1 MLTQLRLAGKLEG
14 VRAFIFGEMLNCTG
28 SPKAFS
34 LQDVIFNILK
44 GLEVPIWYGLPAGHT
59 STGALTLPF
68 GVEISLDAGEKW
80 FQVEESAVVEEDEP
94 NLASSIPGL
103 K

>member
-1 MLTQLRLAGKLEG
+1 MSSTKAPRLQISPYVSLFRNKRNPLFYDGHGCLLE
-14 VRAFIFGEMLNCTG
+14 ECY
-28 SPKAFS
+28 
-34 LQDVIFNILK
+34 VIFNILK

-80 FQVEESAVVEEDEP
+80 FQVEESAVVE
-94 NLASSIPGL
+94 GG
-103 K
+103 